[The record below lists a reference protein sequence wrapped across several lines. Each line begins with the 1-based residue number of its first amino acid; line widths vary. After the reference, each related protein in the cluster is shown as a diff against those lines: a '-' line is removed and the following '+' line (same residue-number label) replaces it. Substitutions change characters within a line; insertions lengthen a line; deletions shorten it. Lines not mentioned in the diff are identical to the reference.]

1 MRKLRHPSPALV
13 IALIALFVSL
23 SGTAFAT
30 GMVPV
35 AKRAL
40 FANNAGK
47 LRGKTPRQIA
57 NIPGPATDLD
67 GMTSEDIA
75 ELPGPASTASS
86 LVSTRSAPFA
96 LAPGQAQDFS
106 ALCPEGAKAVSGGFT
121 SPNPV
126 LSADTRPTENG
137 SGWTLYLM
145 NLSGTD
151 SAMGNVQAVCI
162 G

>member
-1 MRKLRHPSPALV
+1 MRKLRHLNPALV

-67 GMTSEDIA
+67 GMDSEDLA
-75 ELPGPASTASS
+75 ALPGPASTASS
-86 LVSTRSAPFA
+86 LVSIRSAPFA
-96 LAPGQAQDFS
+96 LAPDEEKDFS
-106 ALCPEGAKAVSGGFT
+106 AQCPEGAKAVSGGFT
-121 SPNPV
+121 SPNAV
-126 LSADTRPTENG
+126 LSKDTRPSADG
-137 SGWTLYLM
+137 SSWTLYLM
-145 NLSGTD
+145 NF
-151 SAMGNVQAVCI
+151 SAGSATGNVHVVCV